1 MKTKIINTI
10 QQWAPEAARLIPDLD
25 NLDDAIADYLLLHKL
40 AEVCSQKIC
49 SGLEDELERVQEIAK
64 VINLLYQGGNQ
75 YTRNAIEN
83 EFLTALS
90 FDESPGS
97 LKKHLDLFPIELRKG
112 YIKTILEN

>member
-1 MKTKIINTI
+1 MKTKIIKTI
-10 QQWAPEAARLIPDLD
+10 EQWAPEAAGLISDVV
-25 NLDDAIADYLLLHKL
+25 NLEDSIADYLLLHKL

-83 EFLTALS
+83 EFLTTLS
-90 FDESPGS
+90 FEESPGS

>member
-10 QQWAPEAARLIPDLD
+10 REWAPEAVRLIPEL
-25 NLDDAIADYLLLHKL
+25 NSLDDTIANYLLLHKL
-40 AEVCSQKIC
+40 AEVCVQKMA
-49 SGLEDELERVQEIAK
+49 SGLVDELERVQEITK
-64 VINLLYQGGNQ
+64 VVNLLYQGGNQ

-90 FDESPGS
+90 VSESPGS
-97 LKKHLDLFPIELRKG
+97 LKRHLDLFPIELRKG

>member
-10 QQWAPEAARLIPDLD
+10 QQWAPETAGLIPDLD
-25 NLDDAIADYLLLHKL
+25 NLDDSIADYLLLHKL
-40 AEVCSQKIC
+40 AEVCSKKIS
-49 SGLEDELERVQEIAK
+49 SGSTEELEHVQDIAK
-64 VINLLYQGGNQ
+64 VVNLLYQGGNQ

-90 FDESPGS
+90 SEESPGS
-97 LKKHLDLFPIELRKG
+97 LKKHLDLLPVELRKG